1 MAGVVLTILTLILSA
16 EFIIGNAGNGLIVFV
31 NCVDWVKR
39 RKISLIDRITTALAI
54 SRIGLVWYMFLTEL
68 GSLLLQD
75 LMFDAKMSKLTYI
88 IGILVNHL
96 SMWIAT
102 SLSVFYFLKIA
113 NFSHSTFLF
122 LKWRVEKV
130 ISVLLFVSLVLLI
143 LHIAASNIYIGV
155 WMGVYKGNV
164 SYMLSPSTH
173 AFKNFLCIETL
184 FTFIP
189 FSLSL
194 ITFLLLI
201 FSLWRHLRNM
211 QLIAMGFRD
220 ASTKAHLQVLMTMVA
235 LLLLY
240 AFLFLSLLM
249 QVLMSEIQ
257 EKNVAMLLCHVL
269 AMTFP
274 SGHSYILILE
284 NKKLRQTSLSVLGWL
299 GHRCKQAEP

>member
-201 FSLWRHLRNM
+201 FSLWRHLRNV
-211 QLIAMGFRD
+211 QLSALGCRD
-220 ASTKAHLQVLMTMVA
+220 ARTKAHLQGLQTVVMFLILYTIFFLM
-235 LLLLY
+235 LLLQMWNTY
-240 AFLFLSLLM
+240 FGKSQLS
-249 QVLMSEIQ
+249 VI
-257 EKNVAMLLCHVL
+257 LCHVFG
-269 AMTFP
+269 MIYP
-274 SGHSYILILE
+274 SGHSCVMILG
-284 NKKLRQTSLSVLGWL
+284 NNKLRQASLAVLCWL
-299 GHRCKQAEP
+299 RCKAKETEP

>member
-16 EFIIGNAGNGLIVFV
+16 EFIIGNAGNGLIVLV

-75 LMFDAKMSKLTYI
+75 LMFNAKMSKLTYI

-201 FSLWRHLRNM
+201 FSLWRHLRKM
-211 QLIAMGFRD
+211 QLN
-220 ASTKAHLQVLMTMVA
+220 ASTKAHLKGLQTVTASLVLWII
-235 LLLLY
+235 
-240 AFLFLSLLM
+240 FFLSIL
-249 QVLMSEIQ
+249 VLTWSPDLQEEHLIIMVFHVFAMSY
-257 EKNVAMLLCHVL
+257 
-269 AMTFP
+269 P
-274 SGHSYILILE
+274 SGHSCILILG
-284 NKKLRQTSLSVLGWL
+284 NRKLKLASLSVLWWL
-299 GHRCKQAEP
+299 KSWFKKSVS